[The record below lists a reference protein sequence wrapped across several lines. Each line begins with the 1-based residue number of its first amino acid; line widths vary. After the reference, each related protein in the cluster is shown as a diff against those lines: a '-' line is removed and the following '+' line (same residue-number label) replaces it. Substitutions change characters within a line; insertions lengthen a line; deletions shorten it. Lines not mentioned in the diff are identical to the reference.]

1 MPIESTLLLQEMK
14 VKEDGRTCGWLI
26 GGGSL
31 MCRLHAKQSTFRKF
45 WWRKSMAVQNV
56 GSPSISCL
64 FSFTSLPIFFPHRH
78 TYPLSSVTLTTMT
91 INPVGQP
98 LQAFRSRSTGE
109 VSNIPTLTDPKTGQY
124 IVLWRDIKSA
134 FKNAE
139 SLWNGNS
146 MITFLTD
153 ENLEQ

>member
-1 MPIESTLLLQEMK
+1 
-14 VKEDGRTCGWLI
+14 
-26 GGGSL
+26 
-31 MCRLHAKQSTFRKF
+31 
-45 WWRKSMAVQNV
+45 
-56 GSPSISCL
+56 
-64 FSFTSLPIFFPHRH
+64 
-78 TYPLSSVTLTTMT
+78 MT

-146 MITFLTD
+146 MVTFLTD